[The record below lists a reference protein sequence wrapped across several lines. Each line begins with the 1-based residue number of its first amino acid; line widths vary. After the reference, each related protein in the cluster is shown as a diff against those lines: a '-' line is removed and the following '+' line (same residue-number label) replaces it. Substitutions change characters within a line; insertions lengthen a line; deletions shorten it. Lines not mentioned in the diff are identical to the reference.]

1 MCLNPIKIRV
11 NNAYLSHGSLQ
22 SMYLN
27 IPCGRCSECM
37 QLRRDQFYL
46 RTYWEARNCFD
57 QNGYVYFETLS
68 YRTDDLPHLSWWFPE
83 FEGKSYDYPCFC
95 YEHYRNFMKR
105 LRINLERGVFEPD
118 YLEIQKL
125 RKEKNDLKKMRSK
138 YPLRKKIDKIN
149 NGPKREWIENRINE
163 INYEIEDLSKTKVCW
178 NVDKNLKSVVVSEY
192 GSDDIYRDDKG
203 RLRKATFRPHYHL
216 LFFVNMPDLPSTKLA
231 EYIYKSWKH
240 GKTDSVDV
248 DGNLRTSY
256 IRHHNTIGQGS
267 SRNTELELRKVS
279 KYISKYITKD
289 SKNSD
294 KIKARV
300 QYAGE
305 RVGRVYEEYIAP
317 FKNNQ
322 FGKDMVNV
330 DTVLY
335 GPQNSVH
342 YEFDEDGKITKL
354 LGEKT
359 TISVPGLQERIDR
372 VKCMRLVRLQKD
384 LDKIKRLV
392 DGFHLQGL
400 GYGLYALDPKNFDEE
415 ELMEKGTMTLP
426 DSLKVVKHIPV
437 PQYYLRHLYYDCITP
452 KDNWRANSPTF
463 VLNER
468 GKEFKKKSLYRFYN
482 NKVKGYTNL
491 YLNMSEID
499 KMKVDFILDGR
510 SLSDYAIYKCFYQD
524 RIKHDYLCANLDDA
538 INRISNINNLEGDIY
553 LDKDRFVY
561 TKSNKWTVENGV
573 YGPTYDI
580 SDYEDYCKD
589 NMINQW
595 SSPEFCNFDFIDDI
609 FEPYIK
615 KNAEEK
621 ELKFNHLE
629 EIKKRIKGNN

>member
-149 NGPKREWIENRINE
+149 NGPKREWIENRITE
-163 INYEIEDLSKTKVCW
+163 INYEIEDLSNSKVCW

-192 GSDDIYRDDKG
+192 GSDEIYRDDKG
-203 RLRKATFRPHYHL
+203 RLRRATFRPHYHL

-305 RVGRVYEEYIAP
+305 RIGRVYEEYDGNFYTI
-317 FKNNQ
+317 
-322 FGKDMVNV
+322 GKENTD
-330 DTVLY
+330 
-335 GPQNSVH
+335 
-342 YEFDEDGKITKL
+342 IT
-354 LGEKT
+354 
-359 TISVPGLQERIDR
+359 
-372 VKCMRLVRLQKD
+372 VKCMRLVRVQED
-384 LDKIKRLV
+384 LNKLKRLV

-400 GYGLYALDPKNFDEE
+400 GYGLYALDPKNFDEV

-437 PQYYLRHLYYDCITP
+437 PQYYLRHLYYDCVTP
-452 KDNWRANSPTF
+452 KDDWRVNSPTF

-468 GKEFKKKSLYRFYN
+468 GKEFKRKSLYRFYQ
-482 NKVKGYTNL
+482 NKVKGYNNL
-491 YLNMSEID
+491 YLNMSNLD
-499 KMKVDFILDGR
+499 KMKVEFILDGR
-510 SLSDYAIYKCFYQD
+510 SLSDYVLYKCFYQD
-524 RIKHDYLCANLDDA
+524 LG
-538 INRISNINNLEGDIY
+538 NIQQQVVL
-553 LDKDRFVY
+553 
-561 TKSNKWTVENGV
+561 
-573 YGPTYDI
+573 
-580 SDYEDYCKD
+580 
-589 NMINQW
+589 
-595 SSPEFCNFDFIDDI
+595 
-609 FEPYIK
+609 K
-615 KNAEEK
+615 KPQ
-621 ELKFNHLE
+621 
-629 EIKKRIKGNN
+629 